1 MGDIKDQSWAQN
13 FAFYKRK
20 SLKQGIALTGR
31 NHTGPSCSVGRPTTH
46 TPGRGGTDL
55 STRPAAGT
63 HGRKSRGKQGGR
75 VPQNLEWEDAKICKL
90 SPDFVML
97 FQNFTHQI
105 TCITMQRSKKRINPI
120 ILTAR
125 LFIFPKNAS
134 SISTKSPLRA
144 ENSTFFWQGHE
155 QEVPLRM
162 HQNTPFKVIWGRHSP
177 LPRPLSRWEG
187 VPTTL
192 SQAIPH
198 S

>member
-120 ILTAR
+120 ILQLDYSYFQKMHLQFPPNH
-125 LFIFPKNAS
+125 LFERKIQHFSGKDTNKKYRS
-134 SISTKSPLRA
+134 ECTK
-144 ENSTFFWQGHE
+144 T
-155 QEVPLRM
+155 
-162 HQNTPFKVIWGRHSP
+162 RH
-177 LPRPLSRWEG
+177 LK
-187 VPTTL
+187 
-192 SQAIPH
+192 
-198 S
+198 